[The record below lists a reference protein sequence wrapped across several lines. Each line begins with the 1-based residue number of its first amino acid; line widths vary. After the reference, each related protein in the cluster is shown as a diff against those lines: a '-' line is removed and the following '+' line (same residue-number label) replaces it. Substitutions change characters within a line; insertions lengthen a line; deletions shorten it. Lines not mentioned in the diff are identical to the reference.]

1 MFGGKRSVLSTTPVL
16 SPPTSNLA
24 VRLCVGQGREAMEW
38 VIGKINQEVHELAS
52 ATKSAVKTT
61 DELLHTAK
69 HSVDGLA
76 EKARQLGHITDGIT
90 EKAKN
95 IHLTTGEAATTQR
108 PL

>member
-1 MFGGKRSVLSTTPVL
+1 
-16 SPPTSNLA
+16 
-24 VRLCVGQGREAMEW
+24 MEW

-61 DELLHTAK
+61 DELLHSAK

-76 EKARQLGHITDGIT
+76 ERARQLGHLTDGIT

-95 IHLTTGEAATTQR
+95 IHLGGEATANQR
-108 PL
+108 QL